1 MKFSVSVAAAMLFA
15 GNAGRA
21 CDLCAVYNASAARGE
36 HKSGWHASLAQQF
49 TRSGTLQENGEE
61 IPNPID
67 QYRNSSVTS
76 LLVGYNVTPRFGL
89 SLNVPYIYRAFRR
102 AEGFEVDR
110 GSESGLGDIA
120 LLGRFNAVTT
130 FEHDMS
136 LSVSFFGGVEFPTGD
151 TDRLREEV
159 DEVEVPGAPESGVH
173 GDDLAL
179 GSGSFDGIVG
189 AAGTVSW
196 KRWFLSVDAQY
207 FIRTRGDFGYRFG
220 SELAVSGG
228 PGFYILFEEEM
239 TLGLQANVNYETK
252 ARDHI
257 AGEKKDEGILVSWYA
272 GPGVVFTFG
281 ENFSATAYVD
291 IPLTVVNQGVQV
303 APDYRIRGGVTWV
316 F

>member
-1 MKFSVSVAAAMLFA
+1 MKFFVGICAALLFA
-15 GNAGRA
+15 GHVGRA

-49 TRSGTLQENGEE
+49 THSGTLQENSEE
-61 IPNPID
+61 IPNPIN
-67 QYRNSSVTS
+67 QYLDSSVTS

-89 SLNVPYIYRAFRR
+89 SLNIPYIYRGWRR
-102 AEGFEVDR
+102 PEGFEVDR
-110 GSESGLGDIA
+110 GSESGIGDIA
-120 LLGRFNAVTT
+120 LLGRFNAVRT

-136 LSVSFFGGVEFPTGD
+136 LSVSVFGGVEFPTGD
-151 TDRLREEV
+151 PDRLQEEV

-189 AAGTVSW
+189 AASTVSW
-196 KRWFLSVDAQY
+196 KRCFLSVDAQY

-220 SELAVSGG
+220 NELSVLGG
-228 PGFYILFEEEM
+228 PGFYILFEEER

-257 AGEKKDEGILVSWYA
+257 DGEKKDEGILMSWYA
-272 GPGVVFTFG
+272 GPGILFTLG

-291 IPLTVVNQGVQV
+291 IPLTVVNPGVQV
-303 APDYRIRGGVTWV
+303 VPDYRIRGGVTWV